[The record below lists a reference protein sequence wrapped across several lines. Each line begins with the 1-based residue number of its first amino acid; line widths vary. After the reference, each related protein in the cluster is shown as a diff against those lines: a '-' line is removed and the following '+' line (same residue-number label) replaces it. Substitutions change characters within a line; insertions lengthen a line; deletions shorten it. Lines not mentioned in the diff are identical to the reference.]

1 MPQSLRKLEQHLSP
15 GALPLSWSLSC
26 HLLLVGGT
34 FLWPVA
40 CSCLWLAACPMACP
54 CPVSCPCPSCQCSCP
69 SCPCSWLGCS
79 SPALVLSP
87 PQVALAVGVELS
99 ETHIPILFSKSH
111 LLVGS
116 FKGRALTR
124 TELLDPSGVDRG
136 EEGEEEE
143 EERGDEEE
151 LFDCN
156 HHQPSNTSSAPGN
169 KTVLISKHSTSFLLS

>member
-40 CSCLWLAACPMACP
+40 CSCPMTCP
-54 CPVSCPCPSCQCSCP
+54 CPVSCPRPSCQCCCP
-69 SCPCSWLGCS
+69 SCLCSWLGCS

-124 TELLDPSGVDRG
+124 TELLDPSRVDRG